1 MSAFEFFISVSESVK
16 VKYTFNIAVAWQ
28 HCGICAEL
36 DIHSFKSE
44 FSCCQETLHV
54 KRHQVIIRRF
64 YNVIVRIFL
73 SSLIACAVWHMQ
85 LHALLLW
92 AKWEPCPGAFFVC
105 LYCDFSQK
113 SETLAI
119 RKGIKEGIFQWE
131 LQMFSNPLVLPQWRL
146 AILMFREADKVS
158 AGIEILRYT

>member
-1 MSAFEFFISVSESVK
+1 MHYFFELGGSRALVLFLFVYIV
-16 VKYTFNIAVAWQ
+16 I
-28 HCGICAEL
+28 
-36 DIHSFKSE
+36 
-44 FSCCQETLHV
+44 FS
-54 KRHQVIIRRF
+54 
-64 YNVIVRIFL
+64 
-73 SSLIACAVWHMQ
+73 
-85 LHALLLW
+85 
-92 AKWEPCPGAFFVC
+92 P
-105 LYCDFSQK
+105 K